1 MRYHRITSPDIN
13 SGLGFRVTLWLSGCS
28 LCCKG
33 CHNPETHN
41 PMSGKEFT
49 EDSLNEL
56 FEKLDK
62 PYIKG
67 LTLSG
72 GNPFESNH
80 QELLDLIRTV
90 KAKFPKKDIWVFSGF
105 TLEESMKDPSL
116 REILDEIDV
125 LVDGRFDCSQRDI
138 SIAFRG
144 SRNQVIWVKDSEN
157 NFVKSKLN

>member
-1 MRYHRITSPDIN
+1 
-13 SGLGFRVTLWLSGCS
+13 
-28 LCCKG
+28 
-33 CHNPETHN
+33 
-41 PMSGKEFT
+41 MSGKEFT

-56 FEKLDK
+56 LEKLDK

-116 REILDEIDV
+116 KEILDEIDV
-125 LVDGRFDCSQRDI
+125 LVDGRFDYRLRDI

-144 SRNQVIWVKDSEN
+144 SRNLVIWVKDNEN
-157 NFVKSKLN
+157 NFIKSKLN